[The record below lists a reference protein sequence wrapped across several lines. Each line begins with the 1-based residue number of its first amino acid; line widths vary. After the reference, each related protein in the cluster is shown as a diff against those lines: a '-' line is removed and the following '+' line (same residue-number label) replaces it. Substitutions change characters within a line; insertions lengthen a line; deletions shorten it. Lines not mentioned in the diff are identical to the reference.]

1 MGFSVRDLGP
11 IFHEGV
17 VMNSTFRTAEMPH
30 KRQSNGSGAG
40 DARRLSARIMS
51 PRTMRPESS
60 LAMAQD
66 YVEQK
71 FFGQHRLSADLRLAT
86 DTDAVKTV
94 AGPGSAALPLRLAT
108 PPMVPTI
115 VTPELAPESAHA
127 SLRPS
132 GTDYVRRSGV
142 HHLQDSSDG
151 RGADAGYQDLRPQS
165 DENDELRVLSPATMS
180 EIETVHTVHRG
191 RAWRR
196 HAARTLLPPAVLP
209 DHLVVP
215 SVRKVASLGLLQ
227 SKSKV
232 DGACNG
238 CEKESR
244 SPKKSSAANKAQA
257 IWHNESKDQGN
268 PNGNGKGTRSKRV
281 SQEAVRMRDFET
293 MRETLRLAQEFRNS
307 GLISNGV
314 GGGGGGG
321 VKRLDNSR
329 TAHAVL
335 SAEWARSQ
343 SGLAAASEPARAR
356 TISDLCA
363 THKKGNDESRESG
376 GVCQGD
382 KEVARRPRTTES
394 VKTTAYDRHGR
405 PLLPEGERQRR
416 PSTAVP
422 TEGVEVI

>member
-1 MGFSVRDLGP
+1 MGFSIRDLGP

-30 KRQSNGSGAG
+30 KRQSNGSGAD

-71 FFGQHRLSADLRLAT
+71 FFGQHRLSADLRLST
-86 DTDAVKTV
+86 DTDAVRTV
-94 AGPGSAALPLRLAT
+94 AGPETAALPLRLAT
-108 PPMVPTI
+108 HPMVPTI

-132 GTDYVRRSGV
+132 GTDYARQSGG

-151 RGADAGYQDLRPQS
+151 QGLDVGNRDVRSQL
-165 DENDELRVLSPATMS
+165 DEDDELRVLSPATMS
-180 EIETVHTVHRG
+180 EIETIHTVHRG

-196 HAARTLLPPAVLP
+196 QAARALLPPAVLP

-215 SVRKVASLGLLQ
+215 SVRKVASMGLLQ
-227 SKSKV
+227 SSGKV
-232 DGACNG
+232 NGPCNRY
-238 CEKESR
+238 EDESA
-244 SPKKSSAANKAQA
+244 SAKKSSAANKAQA
-257 IWHNESKDQGN
+257 IWHNEGKDHGKS
-268 PNGNGKGTRSKRV
+268 NGNGKGTRSKRV

-307 GLISNGV
+307 GLISNG

-356 TISDLCA
+356 TNSDLCA
-363 THKKGNDESRESG
+363 TRKKDNDEGKESG
-376 GVCQGD
+376 GVCKSD

-394 VKTTAYDRHGR
+394 VKTTAYERHSR
-405 PLLPEGERQRR
+405 PLLPEGVRQTR

-422 TEGVEVI
+422 TDGVEVI

>member
-1 MGFSVRDLGP
+1 
-11 IFHEGV
+11 
-17 VMNSTFRTAEMPH
+17 MNSTFRTAEMPH
-30 KRQSNGSGAG
+30 KRQSNGSGAD
-40 DARRLSARIMS
+40 DARRLSARLMS
-51 PRTMRPESS
+51 PRPMRPESS
-60 LAMAQD
+60 LAIAQD

-71 FFGQHRLSADLRLAT
+71 FFGQHRLSADLRLST
-86 DTDAVKTV
+86 DTDAVGAV

-108 PPMVPTI
+108 HPVMPTI

-132 GTDYVRRSGV
+132 GTDYVRQSGADPP
-142 HHLQDSSDG
+142 QDSSDG
-151 RGADAGYQDLRPQS
+151 RGVDAGYQDLRHQI
-165 DENDELRVLSPATMS
+165 DGDDELRVLSPATMS
-180 EIETVHTVHRG
+180 EIETIHTVHRG

-215 SVRKVASLGLLQ
+215 SVRKVASLGRLQ
-227 SKSKV
+227 SSGKV
-232 DGACNG
+232 NGPCNRY
-238 CEKESR
+238 EDVSA
-244 SPKKSSAANKAQA
+244 SAKKSSAANKAQA
-257 IWHNESKDQGN
+257 IWHNEGKDHGK

-314 GGGGGGG
+314 GCGGG

-343 SGLAAASEPARAR
+343 SGLAAASEPARTR
-356 TISDLCA
+356 TISDHCA
-363 THKKGNDESRESG
+363 THKKGNDEGRESG
-376 GVCQGD
+376 GVCKGD
-382 KEVARRPRTTES
+382 KEVARRPRTTEGL
-394 VKTTAYDRHGR
+394 KTTAYDRHGR
-405 PLLPEGERQRR
+405 PLLPEGVKQRR
-416 PSTAVP
+416 PSTAVRS
-422 TEGVEVI
+422 ESVEVT